1 MQSSQP
7 PKKQMSNTKSDLI
20 DAFAQ
25 LYIDTPIEKI
35 TVRRLIELAGYN
47 RSTFYLHFED
57 IYAIREHI
65 ETHILTVIKTNLKNI
80 VPITNFAK
88 NFTKGF
94 MKLHSQEA
102 HYLDIVFTGVNS
114 DHFLI
119 RLQKELSA
127 YWLDLFLSE
136 TPSHTV
142 SPQQQYTV
150 SVYFAMVINAVHA
163 WINNRRNIDLDDFT
177 QYMNT
182 LLTHSIVDSI
192 QTIFPNP
199 TDELEI

>member
-1 MQSSQP
+1 MQSSQAA
-7 PKKQMSNTKSDLI
+7 KKQISKTKSDFI
-20 DAFAQ
+20 EAFAQ

-65 ETHILTVIKTNLKNI
+65 ETHILTVIKTNLRNV
-80 VPITNFAK
+80 VPITNFA
-88 NFTKGF
+88 NIFITGF
-94 MKLHSQEA
+94 MKLHSQEE

-119 RLQKELSA
+119 RLQKELSS
-127 YWLDLFLSE
+127 YWLDLFISE
-136 TPSHTV
+136 TPDLTL
-142 SPQQQYTV
+142 SPEQSYTI

-163 WINNRRNIDLDDFT
+163 WINNRRNIDLDDFA

-182 LLTHSIVDSI
+182 LLTHSIVDCI
-192 QTIFPNP
+192 QKYFPAP
-199 TDELEI
+199 TDK

>member
-1 MQSSQP
+1 MQSPQP
-7 PKKQMSNTKSDLI
+7 AKKQMSKTKSDFI
-20 DAFAQ
+20 EAFAQ

-65 ETHILTVIKTNLKNI
+65 ETQILTVIKNNLKNI
-80 VPITNFAK
+80 VPITNFA
-88 NFTKGF
+88 NHFISGF
-94 MKLHSQEA
+94 VKLHSQEA

-127 YWLDLFLSE
+127 YWLDLFISN

-142 SPQQQYTV
+142 SPEQSYTV
-150 SVYFAMVINAVHA
+150 SVYFAM
-163 WINNRRNIDLDDFT
+163 
-177 QYMNT
+177 
-182 LLTHSIVDSI
+182 LLMRSMRGSII
-192 QTIFPNP
+192 GAI
-199 TDELEI
+199 

>member
-7 PKKQMSNTKSDLI
+7 AKKQMSKTKSDFI

-35 TVRRLIELAGYN
+35 TVRRLIEIAGYN

-65 ETHILTVIKTNLKNI
+65 ETQILSVIRTNLKNI
-80 VPITNFAK
+80 VPITNFA
-88 NFTKGF
+88 NHFISGF
-94 MKLHSQEA
+94 IKLHSQEA
-102 HYLDIVFTGVNS
+102 RYLDIVFTGVNS

-127 YWLDLFLSE
+127 YWLDLFVSE
-136 TPSHTV
+136 TPGLTV
-142 SPQQQYTV
+142 SPQQTYTI
-150 SVYFAMVINAVHA
+150 SVYFAMVIHAVHG
-163 WINNRRNIDLDDFT
+163 WINNRRNIDLDDFA

-182 LLTHSIVDSI
+182 LLTHSIVDCI
-192 QTIFPNP
+192 QTYFPAP
-199 TDELEI
+199 TDK